1 MTTTIDRDNPK
12 KLYVQLYEI
21 LKQKI
26 ESGQWPV
33 NSQIPIEDEL
43 CRQYEVSKATV
54 RIAVSELAKSG
65 YLTRQQGRGTFV
77 CKRIIPEGLT
87 MITSFKEMML
97 EAGVIFETKLLAR
110 TIMMPTDDLDL
121 ILDTTEDSHIIYIK
135 RIRTVENEP
144 VLLQE
149 SYLPYSICPG
159 IMDDDVE
166 SSSLLELI
174 EEKHKIKITKAQD
187 FIEVIP
193 APEDAATALSI
204 APLTPVL
211 LLEQKFF
218 AGNQQIMYSRSL
230 KRPERFRLFIE
241 RSRK

>member
-1 MTTTIDRDNPK
+1 MTTIIDRDNSK

-21 LKQKI
+21 LKVKI

-33 NSQIPIEDEL
+33 NSQIPTEDEL

-54 RIAVSELAKSG
+54 RIAVAELAKSG
-65 YLTRQQGRGTFV
+65 YLVRQQGRGTFV
-77 CKRIIPEGLT
+77 CKRIIPEGLS

-97 EAGVIFETKLLAR
+97 EAGVLFKTKVLAK

-121 ILDTTEDSHIIYIK
+121 MLDTAEDSHIIYIK

-159 IMDDDVE
+159 IMTDDVE
-166 SSSLLELI
+166 TSSLLELI
-174 EEKHKIKITKAQD
+174 EEKHQIKISKVQD
-187 FIEVIP
+187 YIEVMP
-193 APEDAATALSI
+193 VPEEAGALLGL

-218 AGNQQIMYSRSL
+218 AGNQQIMYTRSL
-230 KRPERFRLFIE
+230 KRPERFRFFIE
-241 RSRK
+241 LSRK